1 MLSKVTHGT
10 SSDSIILVATVVLPD
25 ALPPHMPATNKDY
38 RQCLLTLCSLRICS
52 SCLTVNMLCLHYK
65 DQTILFK
72 EIISAYCD
80 KHTYNVVQ
88 SFYMLHQIIF
98 IVTKCFK

>member
-38 RQCLLTLCSLRICS
+38 RLCLLTLCSLRICS
-52 SCLTVNMLCLHYK
+52 SYLTVNMPGLVSFLLGNSPASEVYMPTFRTTLFHLHRQVAVCRIY
-65 DQTILFK
+65 THLP
-72 EIISAYCD
+72 A
-80 KHTYNVVQ
+80 
-88 SFYMLHQIIF
+88 
-98 IVTKCFK
+98 